1 MKISKKNIVKLFVVF
16 LSSWNQGANP
26 ISACT
31 SWPFLTDKG
40 FDICDVKPNRVVGG
54 KINDRLEAC
63 NLRPYCPCGN
73 VTVFMRT
80 ILLTV
85 LNLKVLFILVYLFTL
100 SGDTPDTD
108 LTQQRLFFSTKIFS
122 FIDTTRQVWLYFRL
136 WHNAILGSWAHHRKK
151 PHAKYTTRKLQ
162 QHFCISFLL
171 LGTGLKGNCF
181 CLSWGYVISMW
192 IKWKYKC

>member
-1 MKISKKNIVKLFVVF
+1 MKLFVVF

-73 VTVFMRT
+73 VTVFMRM

-108 LTQQRLFFSTKIFS
+108 LTQQRLFVFFYKNIQLYWHHKASVTVLQVVTQCYSWIVSTSSEETTHKIY
-122 FIDTTRQVWLYFRL
+122 DTEIAAAFLYFLPPSRDRFEREL
-136 WHNAILGSWAHHRKK
+136 FLPQLG
-151 PHAKYTTRKLQ
+151 LCDQ
-162 QHFCISFLL
+162 
-171 LGTGLKGNCF
+171 
-181 CLSWGYVISMW
+181 YVNKVEI
-192 IKWKYKC
+192 

>member
-108 LTQQRLFFSTKIFS
+108 LTQQRLLSFFRQKYSALLTPQGKCDCTS
-122 FIDTTRQVWLYFRL
+122 GCDTML
-136 WHNAILGSWAHHRKK
+136 
-151 PHAKYTTRKLQ
+151 
-162 QHFCISFLL
+162 FLDREHII
-171 LGTGLKGNCF
+171 GRNHTQNIRHGNC
-181 CLSWGYVISMW
+181 SSISVFPSFF
-192 IKWKYKC
+192 

>member
-1 MKISKKNIVKLFVVF
+1 MKISKKNIVKLFVVS

-108 LTQQRLFFSTKIFS
+108 LTQQRLFVFFDKNIQLYWHHKASVTVLQVVTQCYSWIVSTSSEETTHKIY
-122 FIDTTRQVWLYFRL
+122 DTEIAAAFLYFLPPSSDRFERERFL
-136 WHNAILGSWAHHRKK
+136 PQLG
-151 PHAKYTTRKLQ
+151 LCDQ
-162 QHFCISFLL
+162 
-171 LGTGLKGNCF
+171 
-181 CLSWGYVISMW
+181 YVNKVEI
-192 IKWKYKC
+192 